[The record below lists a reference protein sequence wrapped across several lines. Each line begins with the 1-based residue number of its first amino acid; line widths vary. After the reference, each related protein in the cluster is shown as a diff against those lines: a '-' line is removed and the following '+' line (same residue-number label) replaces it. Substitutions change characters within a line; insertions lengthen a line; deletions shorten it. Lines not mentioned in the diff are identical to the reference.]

1 MTTIAIPQLQ
11 ADEQF
16 KAYLLKILAE
26 DAVFAIKVK
35 AVLRSRKPKQ
45 QNLPLAKTIVPVLE
59 MPYWKLRP
67 DFKPRDGKRY
77 AIKKQT
83 IQQLQAAWQD
93 TPSAEELIAHL

>member
-1 MTTIAIPQLQ
+1 MTTIAIPHLQ

-26 DAVFAIKVK
+26 DMAFAVQVRT
-35 AVLRSRKPKQ
+35 VLRTRKPKTVV
-45 QNLPLAKTIVPVLE
+45 PLSKTVVPFAE

-67 DFKPRDGKRY
+67 DFKPRDAKRY

-83 IQQLQAAWQD
+83 IQQLQTAWQD
-93 TPSAEELIAHL
+93 APAAEELIAHL